1 MPSILSIAALW
12 SLAVGPY
19 AHVLDSE
26 ARRIPEMSLSDG
38 GATLNRQ
45 LIVTPDGR
53 RVIADSV
60 DGKVRVWSLRTGE
73 LLHRLDERPRRV

>member
-12 SLAVGPY
+12 ILAVGPY
-19 AHVLDSE
+19 AHVPDSE
-26 ARRIPEMSLSDG
+26 ARRIPEMALTDG
-38 GATLNRQ
+38 DATFRGQ
-45 LIVTPDGR
+45 LVVTHDGR
-53 RVIADSV
+53 RVIAAGV